1 MKRKLYCLA
10 MLFLL
15 GLAVMTG
22 CGGSDSSGPEETAQE
37 EKQEESTTLQVEEE
51 KEIELEEGSGYIIR

>member
-22 CGGSDSSGPEETAQE
+22 CGASDSSGPEETAQE
-37 EKQEESTTLQVEEE
+37 ETQEGSTTLQVEEE
-51 KEIELEEGSGYIIR
+51 KEIELEEDSGYIIR